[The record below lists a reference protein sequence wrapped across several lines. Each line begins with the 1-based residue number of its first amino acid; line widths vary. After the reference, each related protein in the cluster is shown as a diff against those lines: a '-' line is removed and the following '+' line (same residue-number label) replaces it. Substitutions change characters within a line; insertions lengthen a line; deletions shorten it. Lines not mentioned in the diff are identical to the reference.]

1 MPERWASYGDI
12 MAGYRA
18 WLEQLPPKVAA
29 QIANGNAK
37 ALFADKR

>member
-1 MPERWASYGDI
+1 

-29 QIANGNAK
+29 QIAHGNARS
-37 ALFADKR
+37 LFADVR